1 MQLIWTILRWL
12 FPTDP
17 VQQCIGAARHRIA
30 LMASQVFTPQS
41 LFLLEHDP
49 QARLYIEALV
59 IDYEF
64 ALHMAIGARACQIA
78 KLRFRMHP
86 RNFYKPTR
94 ALNVAAL
101 LKRIRALVTMCN
113 NIERLA
119 QIRAERLKRE
129 HDADPL
135 PLHATS
141 PAFGEEEL
149 SSLAEGGGGGARA
162 LARVTEGA
170 GRNAAGLPRAPP
182 IFDVQLKPKPASQ
195 AHLRERDPMAKRLE
209 HRARTLAHFPCG
221 ARVEHVHQL
230 FEALARHVDARRQV
244 VVLENLLDLAG
255 LHRAEHRQ
263 KTTLVAC
270 GGERI
275 RVCRLGLGLV
285 LEHDIAAQRLDESR
299 RQLGVRAH
307 FLAQFIEEPVDILD
321 GGQSRTFCHVTPV
334 R

>member
-1 MQLIWTILRWL
+1 MQLLWIILRAL

-49 QARLYIEALV
+49 QARLYIEALI
-59 IDYEF
+59 IDYEA

-78 KLRFRMHP
+78 RLRFRYLP
-86 RNFYKPTR
+86 KTFYRPTR

-113 NIERLA
+113 SIERLA

-135 PLHATS
+135 SLRATP
-141 PAFGEEEL
+141 PAFGEEGQTQ
-149 SSLAEGGGGGARA
+149 SSTGKAGGGGTRS
-162 LARVTEGA
+162 VTEGA
-170 GRNAAGLPRAPP
+170 GRNAGGLPRAPP
-182 IFDVQLKPKPASQ
+182 VFDVQLKPKPASQ
-195 AHLRERDPMAKRLE
+195 AHLRERDPTAKRLE
-209 HRARTLAHFPCG
+209 HRARTLAYFPRG
-221 ARVEHVHQL
+221 ACVEHVHQL

-263 KTTLVAC
+263 ETTFVAC

-275 RVCRLGLGLV
+275 RVRGLGLGLV
-285 LEHDIAAQRLDESR
+285 LEHDIAAQRLDEPR